1 MVFGFSLLL
10 NLNEL
15 YLILRQGNYYY
26 IDFGRWFYC
35 LDLIDSNL
43 VFCIDSLALIAST
56 LVLTL
61 TSFALYFGIE
71 YMYREAFINRLLYL
85 LNMFAT
91 SVVFLFISYDYFLIM
106 IS

>member
-1 MVFGFSLLL
+1 MFTSCLAL

-15 YLILRQGNYYY
+15 SIILRQGHYYY
-26 IDFGRWFYC
+26 VDLGRWFYC
-35 LDLIDSNL
+35 LDLIDSHL
-43 VFCIDSLALIAST
+43 VFCVDSLALTASA

-61 TSFALYFGIE
+61 TVFALYFGIE

-91 SVVFLFISYDYFLIM
+91 SVVFLFFSYDYFLIM
-106 IS
+106 LS